1 MLPSGSLNAL
11 RILAR
16 GASCLRVP
24 RSVWTASGLPALSHR
39 PRPLLSLQ
47 KARASSTHSKRWR
60 DVPSGS
66 DFFEASG
73 PACRRFHIARDHWC
87 PSKKREQAP
96 RTPNAGARFVSPG
109 QNESLLRFAPV
120 AGHFESQFKNTFI
133 PLVHFTP
140 KSRFMSGT
148 ITNQKPKETMKV
160 SEQHLQSTQVR
171 HRKHATTWSKILVLS
186 GAVCLVPLTSL
197 PIAATA
203 GQRPITDFTQLI
215 VCPEPGQELEVVSI
229 RAQASGPL
237 RVAFGVPEGTPGRL
251 EVSQT
256 GLIATA
262 AKANANSRVAYDAF
276 PAEHIIIRAV
286 GK

>member
-1 MLPSGSLNAL
+1 MRAGAGQISSGTPFCRINAAFHRVTERRIYAAAKDSVVLPSGSLNAL

-96 RTPNAGARFVSPG
+96 RTPNAGARFVGPG
-109 QNESLLRFAPV
+109 QNESFLRFAPI
-120 AGHFESQFKNTFI
+120 AGLFASQFKNTFI
-133 PLVHFTP
+133 PLPHFHP
-140 KSRFMSGT
+140 KSRFMG
-148 ITNQKPKETMKV
+148 
-160 SEQHLQSTQVR
+160 
-171 HRKHATTWSKILVLS
+171 
-186 GAVCLVPLTSL
+186 
-197 PIAATA
+197 
-203 GQRPITDFTQLI
+203 
-215 VCPEPGQELEVVSI
+215 
-229 RAQASGPL
+229 
-237 RVAFGVPEGTPGRL
+237 
-251 EVSQT
+251 
-256 GLIATA
+256 
-262 AKANANSRVAYDAF
+262 
-276 PAEHIIIRAV
+276 
-286 GK
+286 